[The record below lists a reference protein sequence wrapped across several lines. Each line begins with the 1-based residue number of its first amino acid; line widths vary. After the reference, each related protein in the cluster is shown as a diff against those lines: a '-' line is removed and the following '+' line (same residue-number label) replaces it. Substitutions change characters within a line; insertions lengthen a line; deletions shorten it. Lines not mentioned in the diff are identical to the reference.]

1 MYQYFYMLIKN
12 ESATPKIKNQILK
25 KYLDELLHFSRNCD
39 DGNLLVEEE
48 VALDIFKYI
57 LNTDN
62 IEERKRIY
70 SAFLQAASNNASEYF
85 SASFRSPIQ
94 LR

>member
-1 MYQYFYMLIKN
+1 MLIKN

-62 IEERKRIY
+62 IEERTM
-70 SAFLQAASNNASEYF
+70 L
-85 SASFRSPIQ
+85 IQ
-94 LR
+94 KQKYERKNIGKE